1 MEITD
6 TAQAVQGHP
15 FTTDTAFM
23 MGNEGTGLSPK
34 QLALCDSFV
43 YIPQH
48 GRGTASL
55 NVNVAT
61 AIVLHHFAIWA
72 QVPEA
77 PRSGFKYELA
87 DRPVRLAPRGRVP
100 LTPQEREAERAR
112 RAACAAEPE
121 DGSMLGACTR

>member
-1 MEITD
+1 
-6 TAQAVQGHP
+6 
-15 FTTDTAFM
+15 M

-55 NVNVAT
+55 NVNVAA
-61 AIVLHHFAIWA
+61 AIVLHHFATWA
-72 QVPEA
+72 QLPEA

-87 DRPVRLAPRGRVP
+87 DRPQRTAPRGTVP
-100 LTPQEREAERAR
+100 LTPAEREAQRVR
-112 RAACAAEPE
+112 RAAVASEPE
-121 DGSMLGACTR
+121 DGSMLGMRFGVIEHDNKNNNICLCFLHSGAF